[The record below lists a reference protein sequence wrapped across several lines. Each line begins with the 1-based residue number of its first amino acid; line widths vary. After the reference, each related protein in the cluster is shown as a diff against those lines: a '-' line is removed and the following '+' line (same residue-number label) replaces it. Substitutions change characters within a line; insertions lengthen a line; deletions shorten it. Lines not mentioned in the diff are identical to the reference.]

1 MVVPWD
7 DGPVLYGIA
16 SLPRPAKL
24 NFMTSVCLYFKVHRP
39 YSLKK
44 YMASDVGACHDYE
57 DTASD
62 KISMDQLADEC
73 CLPANEVLYT
83 AIKQNKGKFRIS
95 FSISGVVLEL
105 MQRYRPD
112 VIKSFKKLAAT
123 GCVELLSETY
133 YNSLS
138 ALHSP
143 LEFQRQ
149 IIKHSEWVYDL
160 FNMEPTVFRNTELI
174 HNNRIAG
181 LVGELGMKGIL
192 CEGVDRILQGRSAN
206 RLYSVPGNTEISLLL
221 RNVALSD
228 DIAFRF
234 GDPNWSEHP
243 LTAEKFAHWLHC
255 HPGDTEAINLFMDY
269 ETFGIHK
276 QAESGIFE
284 FLASLPAAVLTH
296 PDFTFSTPSEVIEQ
310 KFPGDVYDVTK
321 TISWEDRSETNC
333 VWCENMMQNNML
345 KKIYDIE
352 KLVSFSEDEKAMEV
366 WSRLQAADYFYSMDT
381 NRKNQSNSSITAA
394 DVFKHY
400 SNMVADLEISL
411 IRKEIKSNQK
421 ASVSKR
427 QLFNILH
434 N

>member
-1 MVVPWD
+1 
-7 DGPVLYGIA
+7 
-16 SLPRPAKL
+16 
-24 NFMTSVCLYFKVHRP
+24 MTSVCLYFKVHRP

-44 YMASDVGACHDYE
+44 YMASDVGARHDYE
-57 DTASD
+57 DTAADIVS
-62 KISMDQLADEC
+62 IDQLADEC
-73 CLPANEVLYT
+73 CLPANEVLYH
-83 AIKQNKGKFRIS
+83 AIKENKGKFRIS
-95 FSISGVVLEL
+95 FSISGVMLEL
-105 MQRYRPD
+105 MERHRPD
-112 VIKSFKKLAAT
+112 VINSFQKLAAT
-123 GCVELLSETY
+123 GCVEFLAETY
-133 YNSLS
+133 YHSLS
-138 ALHSP
+138 SLHSP

-149 IIKHSEWVYDL
+149 ILKHSELIHDL
-160 FNMEPTVFRNTELI
+160 FNQETNVFRNTELI
-174 HNNRIAG
+174 HNNQIAG
-181 LVGELGMKGIL
+181 LVSELGLKAIL

-206 RLYSVPGNTEISLLL
+206 RLYAVPGNTQISLLL

-243 LTAEKFAHWLHC
+243 LTAEKFAHWLHR
-255 HPGDTEAINLFMDY
+255 HSGDTEAINLFMDY

-276 QAESGIFE
+276 QAKSGIFE

-296 PDFTFSTPSEVIEQ
+296 PDFRFSTPSEVIEQ

-333 VWCENMMQNNML
+333 VWSENMMQNNML

-352 KLVSFSEDEKAMEV
+352 KLVSFSADKKAMQV
-366 WSRLQAADYFYSMDT
+366 WSRLQAADYFYSMDK
-381 NRKNQSNSSITAA
+381 NRKSSISSSTTPAE
-394 DVFKHY
+394 VFKYY

-411 IRKEIKSNQK
+411 IRKEIETKQK
-421 ASVSKR
+421 ASASKR